1 MNITI
6 QQSSISEEEKTPLVI
21 QLLEIIR
28 QQAEEIQRLKDE
40 IARLKGHP
48 GRPKIRPSRLE
59 HPNDEAKEGEG
70 ETGTRRPGSAKRRK
84 TEELDIHETRQI
96 APEEIPEG
104 STFKGYTDYT
114 VQDVQIHPHNIRH
127 RLEKWETPDG
137 RYLVGQLPESV
148 KDGHFGPTLVG
159 FILYQYYHGHVTQPL
174 LLEQLWEYGIDISSG
189 QLSRVLTEN
198 KESFHDEKEE
208 ILAIC
213 LQVSRSVQVDDTGA
227 RHQGRNGYCTHI
239 GNEWFAWFESTESK
253 SRINFLRLLRAGH
266 AEYVLNR
273 DALAYM
279 EEHGLAQKWL
289 CVLQAQGERIF
300 EDDQAWETFLQS
312 EGMIG
317 ARVRQIVT
325 EGALL
330 GSVVQHGIAPNL
342 VILSDDAGQFKIL
355 LHALC
360 WVHADRAWEK
370 IVAYTE
376 QEREDLETIQDG
388 LWTLYRDLKAYKLAT
403 DEQQKAELDARF
415 DALFTTHTHSESLNK
430 VVQRIYS
437 NKAELLLVLARPEI
451 PLHNNLSE
459 NGIREYVKRRKISG
473 STRSEAG
480 RRCRDTFTSLKKT
493 CRKLEV
499 SFWQYLL
506 DRSGLKGTIPR
517 LSELIRQRAMFL
529 SLPLP
534 PGGWRRV

>member
-1 MNITI
+1 MNVMI
-6 QQSSISEEEKTPLVI
+6 QRSSISEEEKTPRVI

-48 GRPKIRPSRLE
+48 GRPKMRPSRLE
-59 HPNDEAKEGEG
+59 NLKGEVKEGEG

-84 TEELDIHETRQI
+84 TEELEIHETRRI
-96 APEEIPEG
+96 APEGIPEG
-104 STFKGYTDYT
+104 STFKGYNDYT
-114 VQDVQIHPHNIRH
+114 VQDVQIRPHNIRY

-137 RYLVGQLPESV
+137 RYIVGQLPESV
-148 KDGHFGPTLVG
+148 QDGHFGPTLVG

-174 LLEQLWEYGIDISSG
+174 LLEQLWEYGIDISAG
-189 QLSRVLTEN
+189 QLSCLLTEN

-208 ILAIC
+208 ILDTG
-213 LQVSRSVQVDDTGA
+213 LQVSRYVQVDDTGA
-227 RHQGRNGYCTHI
+227 RHQGKNGYCTHI

-253 SRINFLRLLRAGH
+253 SRINFLKLLRAGRVD
-266 AEYVLNR
+266 YVLNV

-279 EEHGLAQKWL
+279 AGQGLAQKWL
-289 CVLQAQGERIF
+289 RVLQGQGERILG
-300 EDDQAWETFLQS
+300 DDQAWETFLQS
-312 EGMIG
+312 EGIIG
-317 ARVRQIVT
+317 ERVRQIVT

-330 GSVVQHGIAPNL
+330 GSVLHHGIAPDL
-342 VILSDDAGQFKIL
+342 VIISDDAGQFKIL

-360 WVHADRAWEK
+360 WVHAERALDK

-376 QEREDLETIQDG
+376 QEREDLEAIQDG
-388 LWTLYRDLKAYKLAT
+388 LWTLYRDLKAYKQAP
-403 DEQQKAELDARF
+403 DEQKKSELDTRF
-415 DALFTTHTHSESLNK
+415 NELFTTQTHSESLNNAL
-430 VVQRIYS
+430 QRIDA
-437 NKAELLLVLARPEI
+437 NKAELLLVLERPEI

-459 NGIREYVKRRKISG
+459 NAIREYVKRRKISG

-506 DRSGLKGTIPR
+506 DRLGRKGTIPR
-517 LSELIRQRAMFL
+517 LSALIRQRAMSL
-529 SLPLP
+529 SLPLS
-534 PGGWRRV
+534 PGG